1 MIHSLKYFLTI
12 IVSCLISVNSFSQSD
27 TTKSKVFDSENSV
40 TKSSGQL
47 KSNTANSKVTPNNPN
62 LNFNNEL
69 NVDAV
74 NKNLK
79 NYTSTNNPN
88 FLMENLPEDNDII
101 GKKYW
106 KGEDITHKRLGSTYS
121 LGTSNSATKTVRV
134 VCRDYSYV
142 DGDIIKIYIN
152 EQALKNNVVLKGGNY
167 MVYLELNEGYNRID
181 FQALNQ
187 GLSGPNTAELRLYDA
202 NDNLI
207 SSNEWNLL
215 TGQIATL
222 GVIYK

>member
-1 MIHSLKYFLTI
+1 MIHSLKHLLFILI
-12 IVSCLISVNSFSQSD
+12 SCLISVNSFSQTD
-27 TTKSKVFDSENSV
+27 TTKSKVFDSETSV
-40 TKSSGQL
+40 IKSTGQL
-47 KSNTANSKVTPNNPN
+47 KSNTANAKVAPNNIN

-121 LGTSNSATKTVRV
+121 LGTSKSATKTVRV

-152 EQALKNNVVLKGGNY
+152 EQPLKNNVVLKGGNY

-187 GLSGPNTAELRLYDA
+187 GLSGPNTAELKLYDA

-215 TGQIATL
+215 TGQTATL

>member
-12 IVSCLISVNSFSQSD
+12 IVSCLIWVNSFSQSN
-27 TTKSKVFDSENSV
+27 TTKSKVIDNEISV
-40 TKSSGQL
+40 TKSTGQL
-47 KSNTANSKVTPNNPN
+47 KSNTANAKVTPNNLI

-106 KGEDITHKRLGSTYS
+106 KGEDITHKRLGST
-121 LGTSNSATKTVRV
+121 
-134 VCRDYSYV
+134 
-142 DGDIIKIYIN
+142 
-152 EQALKNNVVLKGGNY
+152 
-167 MVYLELNEGYNRID
+167 
-181 FQALNQ
+181 
-187 GLSGPNTAELRLYDA
+187 
-202 NDNLI
+202 
-207 SSNEWNLL
+207 
-215 TGQIATL
+215 IA
-222 GVIYK
+222 

>member
-1 MIHSLKYFLTI
+1 
-12 IVSCLISVNSFSQSD
+12 VNSFSQSD
-27 TTKSKVFDSENSV
+27 TTKSKVIDNEISV
-40 TKSSGQL
+40 TKSTSQL

-152 EQALKNNVVLKGGNY
+152 EQPLKNNVVLKGGNY

-187 GLSGPNTAELRLYDA
+187 GLSGPNTAELKLYDA

-215 TGQIATL
+215 TGQTATL